1 MFANN
6 LASLFGATTLDAL
19 NPRDPVAA
27 QILGIGRESSAGI
40 RVDEEKILGLA
51 AYVRGCNIL
60 SNGVAK
66 VTPIVH
72 RRTAEGRE
80 RAIEHPSWKFVT
92 RRANPL
98 LSASQHRKV
107 GTFHA
112 IGWGNHVSWIDRNH
126 RGEIEG
132 GFYPLNP
139 ACTGMMITRNGR
151 KIYPDDPIE
160 HGDQVLYWT
169 EIGGKLK
176 TMLPENVLHIRGL
189 SGNGYWGYPTH
200 EILRDM
206 FGHGIA
212 TREFGARFFANGATS
227 SVVVMMP
234 PGLKETQQDDYVAR
248 LKKSYGGLG
257 KAHKMMVL
265 ENQSEVTQL
274 TIPPE
279 AAQLLGSQEFSNREI
294 ALAIGIQSH
303 KVGDQSRK
311 SYASLEQSNQ
321 EHLDDDIDP
330 HLQVWE
336 DELGEKCL
344 TEREKNENTHY
355 IEFNRKELVRT
366 NLEAQTNRERFER
379 EWGISTA
386 NDVLRRNN
394 QNPIGAVGDT
404 YCVPQ
409 NMHVLNPDGLPVV
422 LGSEPVATGGDQ
434 AKALRELATNRAERF
449 VDHALAVARTKAK
462 SGKDFVEFLDE
473 VLSWRMDPEC
483 VAPLLY
489 MAACLISEELT
500 KFTEPPYIANDLQ
513 ENVESAC
520 VTIRE
525 SALQLVR
532 EQLEKSK

>member
-6 LASLFGATTLDAL
+6 LATLFGATTLDAL

-27 QILGIGRESSAGI
+27 QILGIGRETSAGI
-40 RVDEEKILGLA
+40 RVDEDKILGLA

-66 VTPIVH
+66 VTPIIH
-72 RRTAEGRE
+72 RRTTEGRE
-80 RAIEHPSWKFVT
+80 RAVEHPSWKFVT

-112 IGWGNHVSWIDRNH
+112 IGWGNHVSLIDRNA
-126 RGEIEG
+126 RAEVE
-132 GFYPLNP
+132 GFYPLDP
-139 ACTGMMITRNGR
+139 SRTGMMVTRNGR

-160 HGDQVLYWT
+160 ADDQVLYWT
-169 EIGGKLK
+169 ELGGSIK

-234 PGLKETQQDDYVAR
+234 PGLKESQQEDYVSR
-248 LKKSYGGLG
+248 LKKNYGGLG

-265 ENQSEVTQL
+265 EHQSEVTQL

-336 DELGEKCL
+336 DEFGEKCL
-344 TEREKNENTHY
+344 TEREKRENTHY

-409 NMHVLNPDGLPVV
+409 NMHVLTTDGLPIV

-434 AKALRELATNRAERF
+434 AKAFNELAMNRAERF
-449 VDHALAVARTKAK
+449 VDHALAVAK
-462 SGKDFVEFLDE
+462 SRSKNGKDFLQFLEDFP
-473 VLSWRMDPEC
+473 SWSKEPSCITEMLARVTEQLIEDWSVYCELPYRASELAGLIESS
-483 VAPLLY
+483 APT
-489 MAACLISEELT
+489 M
-500 KFTEPPYIANDLQ
+500 
-513 ENVESAC
+513 
-520 VTIRE
+520 RE
-525 SALQLVR
+525 SALSLVNTL
-532 EQLEKSK
+532 LEKTK

>member
-6 LASLFGATTLDAL
+6 LATLFGATTLDPL
-19 NPRDPVAA
+19 DPRDPKIAGM
-27 QILGIGRESSAGI
+27 LGMGRESSAGV

-66 VTPIVH
+66 VTPSIH
-72 RRTAEGRE
+72 RRTTEGRE
-80 RAIEHPSWKFVT
+80 KAIEHPSWTFVT
-92 RRANPL
+92 RRANQL
-98 LSASQHRKV
+98 LSASLHRKV

-112 IGWGNHVSWIDRNH
+112 IGWGNHISWINRNH
-126 RGEIEG
+126 RAEIEG
-132 GFYPLNP
+132 FYPMNP
-139 ACTGMMITRNGR
+139 ACTGMMITRTGR
-151 KIYPDDPIE
+151 KVHPDDPIE
-160 HGDQVLYWT
+160 PTDQVLYWT
-169 EIGGKLK
+169 DLGGKIK

-200 EILRDM
+200 EILREM
-206 FGHGIA
+206 FGSGLA
-212 TREFGARFFANGATS
+212 VREFGARFFGNGATS

-234 PGLKETQQDDYVAR
+234 PGLKDTQQDDYVSR
-248 LKKSYGGLG
+248 LKKNYSGLG
-257 KAHKMMVL
+257 RAHKMMVL
-265 ENQSEVTQL
+265 ENQSTVTQL

-344 TEREKNENTHY
+344 TEREKRENTHY

-386 NDVLRRNN
+386 NDVKRRNN
-394 QNPIGAVGDT
+394 ENPIGPVGDT

-409 NMHVLNPDGLPVV
+409 NMHVLNSDGLPIVM
-422 LGSEPVATGGDQ
+422 GSEPVTSGGDQ
-434 AKALRELATNRAERF
+434 AKAFNELAMNRAERF
-449 VDHALAVARTKAK
+449 VDHALAVAKSKSK
-462 SGKDFVEFLDE
+462 SGKDFVEFLGE
-473 VLSWRMDPEC
+473 VLHWRMDPEC
-483 VAPLLY
+483 VAVLLY
-489 MAACLISEELT
+489 SAAEVISEELT
-500 KFTEPPYIANDLQ
+500 KFTEPPYVANDLQ
-513 ENVESAC
+513 ANVEAAC
-520 VTIRE
+520 PSIRDA
-525 SALQLVR
+525 ALQLVR
-532 EQLEKSK
+532 DQLETKR